1 MKIFLLENTI
11 DKAKYAQQLLNL
23 IAEKTALAF
32 GKFIETGQTQ
42 RVNIVINQKNFDINE
57 LKIIIDPNVK
67 NHLSQI
73 KRENGTYYVYIGKNV
88 LELVKFFQKDFKY
101 KYKTNNKEDMK
112 KIVLYVLNAKANN
125 ISSLIYNILLKK
137 KKAIYE
143 DDLDLSF

>member
-11 DKAKYAQQLLNL
+11 DKTKYAQQLLDL

-42 RVNIVINQKNFDINE
+42 RVNIIINQKNLDINE

-73 KRENGTYYVYIGKNV
+73 KRENGTYHVYMGKNI
-88 LELVKFFQKDFKY
+88 LELVKVLQKEFKF
-101 KYKTNNKEDMK
+101 KIKTTDKNGMK
-112 KIVLYVLNAKANN
+112 KIVLYVLNTKANN

-143 DDLDLSF
+143 DDLDL